1 MVLRYVRASH
11 AKITRAFRASPRLWL
26 FLACA
31 ALGLAVFLEVAEDV
45 FLDPVQEGDREAE
58 LFDEAVA
65 RFIVRFRSPLLTQ
78 AMTDLT
84 ALGSVSVFVVLS
96 AVGLTFLGFRR
107 DRLGLGYLLTLTLG
121 TGALNY
127 VLKELFGRER
137 PDAAGHLVAVSNSS
151 FPSGHSFSAAA
162 IYSGLVFLVSRHT
175 ESWRLEVFLYFLAAL
190 LIVCVGLSRIYLGVH
205 YTTDVMAGIGVGL
218 AWSFLLSAGAT
229 WWVAK
234 NSKNRSR
241 RNPG

>member
-45 FLDPVQEGDREAE
+45 FVDPRQEGDHEAE
-58 LFDEAVA
+58 LFDAAVA
-65 RFIVRFRSPLLTQ
+65 RFIVRFRSPMLTQ
-78 AMTDLT
+78 AMTDIT
-84 ALGSVSVFVVLS
+84 ALGSISVFAVLTLVTAS
-96 AVGLTFLGFRR
+96 LLWFRR
-107 DRLGLGYLLTLTLG
+107 DRLGLLYLFTLVLG
-121 TGALNY
+121 TGAWNHI
-127 VLKELFGRER
+127 LKGLFGRER
-137 PDAAGHLVAVSNSS
+137 PDVEGHLVAVSNSS

-162 IYSGLVFLVSRHT
+162 IYSGLVFLASTHT
-175 ESWRLEVFLYFLAAL
+175 KSWRLEVFLYFLAAL
-190 LIVCVGLSRIYLGVH
+190 LIACVGASRIYLGVH

-229 WWVAK
+229 WWVARAAK
-234 NSKNRSR
+234 ARWR
-241 RNPG
+241 E